1 MYAMTCVKPN
11 ITYAV
16 GILSKYT
23 SNPSRLYWSG
33 VIRILKYLKATKN
46 YGICYTSYPSILEG
60 FSNTNWIT
68 NRDDHP
74 STSG

>member
-1 MYAMTCVKPN
+1 MYAMTCAKPN

-16 GILSKYT
+16 GILSKFT
-23 SNPSRLYWSG
+23 SNPNRLYWQG

-46 YGICYTSYPSILEG
+46 YGICYTNYPSILEG